1 MATRKE
7 HDSHYALG
15 SVLNHVLL
23 HQTVIGEEVL
33 KQFALLGEKPDVLIG
48 CVGGGSN
55 FGGFV
60 IPFAKEKIARKRDCR
75 IVAVEPAACP
85 TLTKGIFAFDYG
97 DEAKFGPIAE
107 MYTLGH
113 DFVPSGIHAGGLR
126 YHGDSPIVSML
137 KKTGVIEAVAYN
149 QLEVFEAAQLFARTE
164 GIVVAPE
171 TAHAVKSAVDEAL
184 KAKADKEEKVICFS
198 LSGHGNFDMAAYDDF
213 LGGKLENHVHP
224 EEKIQEALKKLPVV

>member
-1 MATRKE
+1 M
-7 HDSHYALG
+7 
-15 SVLNHVLL
+15 
-23 HQTVIGEEVL
+23 
-33 KQFALLGEKPDVLIG
+33 
-48 CVGGGSN
+48 
-55 FGGFV
+55 
-60 IPFAKEKIARKRDCR
+60 
-75 IVAVEPAACP
+75 
-85 TLTKGIFAFDYG
+85 
-97 DEAKFGPIAE
+97 
-107 MYTLGH
+107 
-113 DFVPSGIHAGGLR
+113 
-126 YHGDSPIVSML
+126 
-137 KKTGVIEAVAYN
+137 IEAVAYN